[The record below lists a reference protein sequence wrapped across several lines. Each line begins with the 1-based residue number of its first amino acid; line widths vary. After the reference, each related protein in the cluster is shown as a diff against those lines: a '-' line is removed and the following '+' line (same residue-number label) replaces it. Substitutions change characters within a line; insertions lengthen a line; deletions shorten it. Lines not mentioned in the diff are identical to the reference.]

1 MEPIDLF
8 DSSQWIWGPHFEKRP
23 NLYLGMYEKQL
34 YVQENHKNLLDLN
47 YVQHAKYPWR
57 PYPAASKS
65 IKLSHISYITFYICK
80 IDIFIINNYFKIIS
94 VNAVTNILV
103 DKDNNDEVSIIETNE
118 AQNAIAL
125 SVLYNSEYINGE

>member
-1 MEPIDLF
+1 MNKMINYFYQFDSPIVAIWREDAAKLYSESSNKYILEPIDLF

-65 IKLSHISYITFYICK
+65 IKLSHTFPILHS
-80 IDIFIINNYFKIIS
+80 IFAKLIY
-94 VNAVTNILV
+94 LL
-103 DKDNNDEVSIIETNE
+103 SII
-118 AQNAIAL
+118 IL
-125 SVLYNSEYINGE
+125 K